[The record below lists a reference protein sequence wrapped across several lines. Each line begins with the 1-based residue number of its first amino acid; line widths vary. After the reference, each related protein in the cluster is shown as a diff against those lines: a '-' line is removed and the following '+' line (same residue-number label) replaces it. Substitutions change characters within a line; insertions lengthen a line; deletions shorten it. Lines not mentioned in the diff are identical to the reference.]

1 MELTFTSEQL
11 KDGSAVRKL
20 IERFQKKNTPENL
33 TALFKVFNYITV
45 IVPVTIN
52 EEKSGE
58 IDATSGKREVSDK
71 IKDTEGNLYLPLFT
85 SRDQMK
91 PEYAANF
98 TAAEMSFNQCM
109 AMAEKMKDTKGIIVD
124 FQSNFF
130 VIKKEFFTLIRKLV
144 K

>member
-58 IDATSGKREVSDK
+58 IDATSGKRE
-71 IKDTEGNLYLPLFT
+71 YLSHRTKLRIQKAIFTFLFSQAVT
-85 SRDQMK
+85 R
-91 PEYAANF
+91 
-98 TAAEMSFNQCM
+98 
-109 AMAEKMKDTKGIIVD
+109 
-124 FQSNFF
+124 
-130 VIKKEFFTLIRKLV
+130 
-144 K
+144 